1 MKKEVRL
8 YNVLLP
14 VWLLWIFPQ
23 VWLVILPGNLLI
35 DCLVLTGAL
44 FVLKHRNK
52 WAVVRKLWWKFWLL
66 GFLADFVGVLW
77 MVVALSI
84 VSNAEANSWWY
95 ESLSYAMPKLERE
108 PRASCIPSSKH
119 YRRVHY
125 TSPQHTP
132 PHHNTVYYTR
142 EPQSSCFSEINFLS

>member
-84 VSNAEANSWWY
+84 VSNAEANSWWTLAGVTLAGY
-95 ESLSYAMPKLERE
+95 CIYRFDKWAMKSCVLLSEGERHKIALAMAMITAPWLFF
-108 PRASCIPSSKH
+108 IPL
-119 YRRVHY
+119 Y
-125 TSPQHTP
+125 
-132 PHHNTVYYTR
+132 
-142 EPQSSCFSEINFLS
+142 

>member
-14 VWLLWIFPQ
+14 

-77 MVVALSI
+77 MVV
-84 VSNAEANSWWY
+84 
-95 ESLSYAMPKLERE
+95 
-108 PRASCIPSSKH
+108 PSRL
-119 YRRVHY
+119 YQTQRP
-125 TSPQHTP
+125 TPGGMSPCPTRCTTP
-132 PHHNTVYYTR
+132 SATP
-142 EPQSSCFSEINFLS
+142 